1 MEGLLCFCPASE
13 ETTQSEETTRVG
25 QPWAWAAHGP
35 TWRHETD
42 LLVEQSGK
50 ETETGIIDG
59 TGDSRGR
66 DGAAP
71 RARRGCLLGRP

>member
-1 MEGLLCFCPASE
+1 MDG
-13 ETTQSEETTRVG
+13 
-25 QPWAWAAHGP
+25 H

-71 RARRGCLLGRP
+71 RARRGLPPWEALGRVYLQIATPPATILKGSVCQFRPK